1 LTFTEPPAPNDVI
14 DARILTTTATVASIA
29 SGNGLNQFIADDA
42 GAQIF
47 TGTSATTLRV
57 EVNPVGDIDIKTGS
71 KLTYEQSA
79 INIAANATPYVIA
92 TFAQATYTSAKY
104 QIQVKKDSTNF
115 QAMEAL
121 VLTDK
126 AGNAYVTTYGVINN
140 GTEMGT
146 LSANVLSGNVNLWFT
161 SVTNM
166 TNANVKAFGTYI
178 I

>member
-1 LTFTEPPAPNDVI
+1 
-14 DARILTTTATVASIA
+14 
-29 SGNGLNQFIADDA
+29 
-42 GAQIF
+42 
-47 TGTSATTLRV
+47 
-57 EVNPVGDIDIKTGS
+57 
-71 KLTYEQSA
+71 
-79 INIAANATPYVIA
+79 
-92 TFAQATYTSAKY
+92 
-104 QIQVKKDSTNF
+104 
-115 QAMEAL
+115 MEAL

-126 AGNAYVTTYGVINN
+126 AGNAYVTTYAVVNN